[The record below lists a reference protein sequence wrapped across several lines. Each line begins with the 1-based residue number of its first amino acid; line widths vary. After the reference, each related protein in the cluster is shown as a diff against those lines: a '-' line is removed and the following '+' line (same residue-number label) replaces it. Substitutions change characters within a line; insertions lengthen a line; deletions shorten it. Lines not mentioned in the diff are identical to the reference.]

1 MSDGQALANGTS
13 LVESSGNS
21 TITNPTMETE
31 VHSPIIASD
40 AEYDSTNEQQPPT
53 RSPTA
58 SPPPGGVIMGAQSGF
73 PPQHTMDPS
82 LAQGNGA
89 AHNQAQGLG
98 QNQDLT
104 HGQSQGQG
112 LAQGQGQGQVR
123 PDRTLHVPASLRRN
137 NSSFVPFSEI
147 PTLPAFLNN
156 YNLSQYLQSFNDA
169 GANDDVMPMLID
181 FDEDELKTILD
192 AVPMLPFHVSNFK
205 RGIRHL
211 REQSRMGSMHFD
223 NSQSSFMHP
232 EPHAMLQVS
241 HSQFFQTTQPSQ
253 HSQQQSQHSQT
264 SHHSQSSHPQLTR
277 GYSHQHGL
285 HRQPS
290 QSKSK
295 PSSSHGPPYP
305 AQLVPTP
312 TQVLSGMYQTTDV
325 SRSSAHQ
332 YITPSESST
341 SQRHPKDEHRTSVK
355 RRRSY
360 SGSPPVEPAH
370 PSSSPVLP
378 GPSSFNSNSSS
389 SWSNSQAISMTP
401 TDIAARELIMHQ
413 AMIYGKHS
421 SRSLTKYEAAINKAA
436 QSLALEDPR
445 LLSNKGDLWTKA
457 KAKLLKEEYDYKR
470 GKSRS
475 KLPEASQQ
483 QAPTKANRQKLIQR
497 REANASN
504 NATAR
509 QRRMASLVG
518 ESQRKTSERED
529 ILAQLL
535 RIESP
540 DYRKQHPDTFE
551 MEAKEARDRLAIVEA
566 EQTTINKELGSLRN
580 KERKHQWYEKRKKMK
595 GDAGT
600 DADADEEGGGGG
612 TDTTM
617 DPEGES
623 SHHGV
628 SQPTQ
633 SPPALAPPK
642 PESTKM
648 PVKAFTWKMEKPM
661 SAPEPKAQPK
671 DEANKE
677 AKTDEASNRKR
688 KDIFRNTGV
697 AVASVP

>member
-1 MSDGQALANGTS
+1 MSDGQALANGAS

-21 TITNPTMETE
+21 TITNPTVETA
-31 VHSPIIASD
+31 VHSPILASD

-58 SPPPGGVIMGAQSGF
+58 SPPPGGVIMGVQPGF
-73 PPQHTMDPS
+73 PPQHTIDPS
-82 LAQGNGA
+82 LAQGHGA
-89 AHNQAQGLG
+89 IAHNQAQGLG
-98 QNQDLT
+98 QNQGLT

-112 LAQGQGQGQVR
+112 QVH

-253 HSQQQSQHSQT
+253 NSQQQSQHSQT

-290 QSKSK
+290 HSKGK

-312 TQVLSGMYQTTDV
+312 TQVLSGMYQTTDM
-325 SRSSAHQ
+325 SRPSTHQ

-341 SQRHPKDEHRTSVK
+341 NQRH
-355 RRRSY
+355 
-360 SGSPPVEPAH
+360 GNAM
-370 PSSSPVLP
+370 
-378 GPSSFNSNSSS
+378 
-389 SWSNSQAISMTP
+389 SMTP
-401 TDIAARELIMHQ
+401 TDVAARELIMHQ

-445 LLSNKGDLWTKA
+445 LLSNKGDLWTRA

-509 QRRMASLVG
+509 QRRMASLLG

-535 RIESP
+535 RVESP
-540 DYRKQHPDTFE
+540 DYRKQNPDTFE
-551 MEAKEARDRLAIVEA
+551 TEAKGARDRLAIVEA
-566 EQTTINKELGSLRN
+566 ERATINKELGSLRN

-623 SHHGV
+623 SHRGV

-633 SPPALAPPK
+633 SPPLSAPPK
-642 PESTKM
+642 PDSTKI

-661 SAPEPKAQPK
+661 SAPEPKAQIK

-677 AKTDEASNRKR
+677 VKTDEASNRKR

-697 AVASVP
+697 VVTTVP